1 MIINN
6 LHEIKSKTEYLSVDD
21 NDRVIN
27 LYVINDV
34 NLTGDNITY
43 PNILLHSDGEIY
55 NPVVEEV
62 MSLKSVTSKKT
73 YEYNNI
79 GLANV
84 CEIPVFF
91 FVYNVDNYYHFVYD
105 TLPYLISYI
114 KLKETIPDVKLLM
127 NYSGNSR
134 VFYKFVTE
142 FLEVL
147 GITESDIIIAD
158 INTVYTTIYI
168 SSSYTHD
175 IDSNLPPR
183 KEIYELYKNVVTKI
197 KAENF
202 IDNLPK
208 KIYISRR
215 TWINNDLSNI
225 GTNYTTRRKLINED
239 KLVEVLSGYG
249 YKEVFTES
257 LNTIE
262 KVLMFSNADVIIGSI
277 GGGLCNVLFSN
288 KNTKLIA
295 LISPTFLEV
304 NNRFIYSFENVDT
317 VYFND
322 TYHSES
328 NFWKKYMRVR
338 VDKYNIVG
346 EIDDIYDDSLLVSYT
361 DKKVSGWNSNMILNK
376 KEVSKS
382 DCVALDSGLNSSW
395 DFNIDDLK
403 KYLVE

>member
-1 MIINN
+1 
-6 LHEIKSKTEYLSVDD
+6 
-21 NDRVIN
+21 
-27 LYVINDV
+27 
-34 NLTGDNITY
+34 
-43 PNILLHSDGEIY
+43 
-55 NPVVEEV
+55 